1 MDRWR
6 EKEKLGEWTTNWSK
20 WRCQIGPRDAKNV
33 HPMDVMGP
41 KMAQCG
47 LSAEA
52 ARERACMLLALVG
65 QAEAPYNET
74 QPVGFRS
81 SATVGP
87 DHGRKR
93 RCGRNTGEVGRKR
106 RKRPDLAAE
115 EGRGIDGASG
125 TSAGVAAEACLA
137 VRIVTALKKG
147 EAKAQ
152 IVDEPARGVFL
163 FRRKGR

>member
-1 MDRWR
+1 
-6 EKEKLGEWTTNWSK
+6 
-20 WRCQIGPRDAKNV
+20 
-33 HPMDVMGP
+33 MDVMGQM
-41 KMAQCG
+41 MAKCG

-65 QAEAPYNET
+65 QAEAPNNET
-74 QPVGFRS
+74 QPVVFRS
-81 SATVGP
+81 SATAGP
-87 DHGRKR
+87 DDGRKHW
-93 RCGRNTGEVGRKR
+93 CGRNNGEVGRKR

-125 TSAGVAAEACLA
+125 TSAGVVAEACGD

-163 FRRKGR
+163 FRRKVRSLERSDSHRMGLTLS

>member
-1 MDRWR
+1 M
-6 EKEKLGEWTTNWSK
+6 EQQGEWLANVWTK
-20 WRCQIGPRDAKNV
+20 IGQIGPRDAKKV

-41 KMAQCG
+41 KMSQCG

-52 ARERACMLLALVG
+52 ARERAYMLLALVG
-65 QAEAPYNET
+65 QAEAPNNGI
-74 QPVGFRS
+74 QMVAFWRR
-81 SATVGP
+81 ATAGP
-87 DHGRKR
+87 DDGRKR
-93 RCGRNTGEVGRKR
+93 RCGRNNGEVGRKR

-125 TSAGVAAEACLA
+125 TSAGVAAEAYWA